1 MIIIL
6 VCDIKEHPKVPEIEQ
21 KLSTAAAAQNILLS
35 LHALK
40 YGAIWRTG
48 IFSLNKEINSYF
60 NIAENEWILGYIYT
74 GTISGEV
81 KKLLKINIKDYVS
94 KWS

>member
-6 VCDIKEHPKVPEIEQ
+6 VCDIKEHPKVPVIEQ
-21 KLSTAAAAQNILLS
+21 KLSTAAAAS
-35 LHALK
+35 K
-40 YGAIWRTG
+40 YFIIFACIKIWCDMENRY
-48 IFSLNKEINSYF
+48 FFFKQEINSYF

-81 KKLLKINIKDYVS
+81 KKLPKINIKDYVS